1 MQPEKTEKIEALLT
15 SLVASSRKTAK
26 ACASLRTITLWVWV
40 VIPIIVG
47 ALFVLATSG
56 ALSS

>member
-1 MQPEKTEKIEALLT
+1 MEPEKLEKLEAQLT
-15 SLVASSRKTAK
+15 SLVDSSRKTAK
-26 ACASLRTITLWVWV
+26 ACRSLRTITLWVWV